1 MEYRTWKS
9 GGARTSLLGYGCMR
23 LPTRADGTIDEERAS
38 ALLNAARDAGV
49 NYFDTAYNYHGGASE
64 PFVGRVI
71 AQWPRESF
79 YLATKLPVWK
89 CESLE
94 DAKQIF
100 AEQFQRLGVEYI
112 DFYLLHSLHK
122 PRYDKAKALGIVDWL
137 WEQKAAGKIRN
148 LGFSFHDNYP
158 ALEHILSD
166 QPWDFCQLQYNYLD
180 TDEKAEEQAGDKGYA
195 LTEEKGIPVIVMEPI
210 KGGTLANLPEDA
222 AAPLRALRP
231 DASAASWALNRS
243 L

>member
-158 ALEHILSD
+158 AL
-166 QPWDFCQLQYNYLD
+166 
-180 TDEKAEEQAGDKGYA
+180 
-195 LTEEKGIPVIVMEPI
+195 
-210 KGGTLANLPEDA
+210 
-222 AAPLRALRP
+222 
-231 DASAASWALNRS
+231 
-243 L
+243 